1 MPSTTYSETALSGQQ
16 PLAPSWTTT
25 ARVAD
30 LLYDHHYLGPI
41 KRGHAWVRR
50 EFGAICVAP
59 PTSRRLPGTWLELT
73 RWCITSEEKNA
84 GSRMWAAF
92 VRDARQRWPE
102 ITTIVSYSDP
112 SVGHTGALYRA
123 CNWWWAPTWHRLRPP
138 PSGNGNW
145 NNRQQSVKDRWVFP
159 LQRDAARAGLLVA
172 QDAGVLKR
180 MPWGRYA
187 EPGGADYKTFKEL
200 AA

>member
-1 MPSTTYSETALSGQQ
+1 VGTSTYSGTAEGGQQ
-16 PLAPSWTTT
+16 VAASWCSLAH
-25 ARVAD
+25 VAEV
-30 LLYDHHYLGPI
+30 LAEYHYLGPL
-41 KRGHAWVRR
+41 KRGAAWRSEHGV
-50 EFGAICVAP
+50 ICVAP
-59 PTSRRLPGTWLELT
+59 PTSRRLPVTWLELT